1 MFEIFIGNAAKKAL
15 KNLNKPIVQKINKAI
30 LYLRN
35 SPVPVKEY
43 DIKRVE
49 GTEDIYRL
57 RISRYRIVYRVH
69 WDNKAI
75 NVIKIE
81 KKDDE
86 TYRL

>member
-15 KNLNKPIVQKINKAI
+15 KNLDKSIVQKISEAI

-69 WDNKAI
+69 WDNKSI
-75 NVIKIE
+75 NVIKIA
-81 KKDDE
+81 KKDE
-86 TYRL
+86 KTYRL